1 MKISRI
7 ALTSGDESVILD
19 KANTIGVSASPE
31 TEREKGRS
39 RLRLLISG
47 EEASGKEPFNTL
59 TVWYEEGKTFTLTSD
74 EEVKLEDCSLRE
86 CDWNP
91 SQGHLYVGIYS
102 KEPAQVLKLQFPH

>member
-1 MKISRI
+1 MKMSRI

-31 TEREKGRS
+31 TERKKGRS
-39 RLRLLISG
+39 TLRLLISG
-47 EEASGKEPFNTL
+47 EEASGQEPFNTL
-59 TVWYEEGKTFTLTSD
+59 TEWYEERKTFTLISD

-86 CDWNP
+86 CSWNP

-102 KEPAQVLKLQFPH
+102 KEPAQLLKRQFQH